1 MIRGVT
7 FATRPVRPRTRVVV
21 VKSDSTSRPS
31 LTDRLRQQG
40 MHLAYTAVRTA
51 MRVTGDPT
59 SRLLEGPDLLRD
71 PYAVYADLRARG
83 PLLTSRFPGLAVATT
98 HAVADAALRDL
109 HVGAPPGTELPPH
122 LRWDSPLSPSLLDT
136 DPPGHTRIR
145 RLVAQAFTPRAT
157 MRMEEQAEVI
167 TAELIDAAEAK
178 ERAGGQVDLI
188 ADLAAPL
195 PIRMI
200 CSMLGIPEGR
210 TDRFTEWG
218 SALALS
224 LEPVRPPE
232 MQRRIQTA
240 GAEVRQFITGLF
252 EERRQAGDP
261 GEDVLGRLLA
271 ARDGEDRLTDEE
283 LVATTILLLGAGFE
297 TTVNLIGSGTLAL
310 LRHPDQLRI
319 LAEDPDNTVGNAVEE
334 LLRYDSPV
342 QMTGRLAWEDTD
354 LAGSTLPG
362 RYVGHGPA
370 RGGQPRP
377 RCLREARCPGRHPS
391 QRQGPSGVLLRG
403 PPLPGRPAGPAGGA
417 DGVRPAAQPVPRPA
431 PDRPGPS
438 SDHPRAPG
446 SGDPAGQVASLTISV
461 GTVRGRERGGRATG
475 SDGSPASP

>member
-1 MIRGVT
+1 M
-7 FATRPVRPRTRVVV
+7 
-21 VKSDSTSRPS
+21 KSDSTSRPS

-59 SRLLEGPDLLRD
+59 SRLLEGQELLRD
-71 PYAVYADLRARG
+71 PYAVNADLRARG
-83 PLLTSRFPGLAVATT
+83 PLLTSRFPGLAVSTT

-109 HVGAPPGTELPPH
+109 HVGAPSGTELPPH

-310 LRHPDQLRI
+310 LRHPEQLRI

-334 LLRYDSPV
+334 LLRFDSPV

-362 RYVGHGPA
+362 GTSVMVLLGAANRDPDVFEKPDVLDVTRPNAKAHVAFSSGVHHCLGAPLARLEAQTAFAQLLSRFPDLRQIGPA
-370 RGGQPRP
+370 RR
-377 RCLREARCPGRHPS
+377 RTTR
-391 QRQGPSGVLLRG
+391 VLRG
-403 PPLPGRPAGPAGGA
+403 LETLPVRLRP
-417 DGVRPAAQPVPRPA
+417 
-431 PDRPGPS
+431 
-438 SDHPRAPG
+438 
-446 SGDPAGQVASLTISV
+446 
-461 GTVRGRERGGRATG
+461 
-475 SDGSPASP
+475 

>member
-1 MIRGVT
+1 M
-7 FATRPVRPRTRVVV
+7 
-21 VKSDSTSRPS
+21 KSDSTSRPS

-252 EERRQAGDP
+252 EERRQMGDP

-310 LRHPDQLRI
+310 LRHPEQLRI
-319 LAEDPDNTVGNAVEE
+319 VAEDPDNTVGNAVEE
-334 LLRYDSPV
+334 LLRFDSPV
-342 QMTGRLAWEDTD
+342 QMTGRLAWEDSD

-362 RYVGHGPA
+362 GTSVMVLLGAANRDPDVFERPEVLDVTRPNAKAHLAFSSGVHHCLGAPLARLEAQTAFAQLLSRFPDLRQTGPA
-370 RGGQPRP
+370 RR
-377 RCLREARCPGRHPS
+377 RTAR
-391 QRQGPSGVLLRG
+391 VLRG
-403 PPLPGRPAGPAGGA
+403 LETLPVRLRP
-417 DGVRPAAQPVPRPA
+417 
-431 PDRPGPS
+431 
-438 SDHPRAPG
+438 
-446 SGDPAGQVASLTISV
+446 
-461 GTVRGRERGGRATG
+461 
-475 SDGSPASP
+475 

>member
-1 MIRGVT
+1 M
-7 FATRPVRPRTRVVV
+7 
-21 VKSDSTSRPS
+21 KSDSTSRPS

-59 SRLLEGPDLLRD
+59 SRLLEGQELLRD

-83 PLLTSRFPGLAVATT
+83 PLLTSRFPGLAVSTT

-109 HVGAPPGTELPPH
+109 HVGAPSGTELPPH

-310 LRHPDQLRI
+310 LRHPEQLRI

-334 LLRYDSPV
+334 LLRFDSPV

-362 RYVGHGPA
+362 GTSVMVLLGAANRDPDVFEKPDVLDVTRPNAKAHVAFSSGVHHCLGAPLARLEAQTAFAQLLSRFPDLRQIGPA
-370 RGGQPRP
+370 RR
-377 RCLREARCPGRHPS
+377 RTTR
-391 QRQGPSGVLLRG
+391 VLRG
-403 PPLPGRPAGPAGGA
+403 LETLPVRLRP
-417 DGVRPAAQPVPRPA
+417 
-431 PDRPGPS
+431 
-438 SDHPRAPG
+438 
-446 SGDPAGQVASLTISV
+446 
-461 GTVRGRERGGRATG
+461 
-475 SDGSPASP
+475 

>member
-1 MIRGVT
+1 M
-7 FATRPVRPRTRVVV
+7 
-21 VKSDSTSRPS
+21 KSNSTSRPS
-31 LTDRLRQQG
+31 LADRMRQQG

-59 SRLLEGPDLLRD
+59 SRLLEGQDLLRD
-71 PYAVYADLRARG
+71 PHAVYDDLRARG
-83 PLLTSRFPGLAVATT
+83 PLLTSRFPGLAVSTT
-98 HAVADAALRDL
+98 HAVADAALHDL
-109 HVGAPPGTELPPH
+109 HVGPPPGTELPPH

-157 MRMEEQAEVI
+157 MRMEEQAQAI
-167 TAELIDAAEAK
+167 TAELLDAAEAK
-178 ERAGGQVDLI
+178 AHAGGQVDLI

-200 CSMLGIPEGR
+200 CSMLGIPEDR

-232 MQRRIQTA
+232 MQRRIQAA
-240 GAEVRQFITGLF
+240 GAEVRTFITGLF
-252 EERRQAGDP
+252 EERRRAGDP

-310 LRHPDQLRI
+310 LRNPDQLRI
-319 LAEDPDNTVGNAVEE
+319 VAEDPANTVGNAVEE

-342 QMTGRLAWEDTD
+342 QMTGRLAWADTD
-354 LAGSTLPG
+354 LAGSTIAGGTSVMVLLGAANRDPDVFERPNVLDVTRPNAKAHLAFSSG
-362 RYVGHGPA
+362 VHHCLGAPLARLEAQTAFAQLLSRFPDLRQTAPA
-370 RGGQPRP
+370 RR
-377 RCLREARCPGRHPS
+377 RTTR
-391 QRQGPSGVLLRG
+391 VLRG
-403 PPLPGRPAGPAGGA
+403 LETLP
-417 DGVRPAAQPVPRPA
+417 V
-431 PDRPGPS
+431 
-438 SDHPRAPG
+438 
-446 SGDPAGQVASLTISV
+446 SLT
-461 GTVRGRERGGRATG
+461 G
-475 SDGSPASP
+475 

>member
-1 MIRGVT
+1 M
-7 FATRPVRPRTRVVV
+7 
-21 VKSDSTSRPS
+21 KSDSTSRPS

-252 EERRQAGDP
+252 EERRQMGDP

-310 LRHPDQLRI
+310 LRHPEQLRI
-319 LAEDPDNTVGNAVEE
+319 VAEDPDNTVGNAVEE
-334 LLRYDSPV
+334 LLRFDSPV
-342 QMTGRLAWEDTD
+342 QMTGRLAWEDSD

-362 RYVGHGPA
+362 GTSVMVLLGAANRDPDVFERPEVLDVTRPNAKAHLAFSSGVHHCLGAPLARLEAQTAFAQLLSRFPDLRQTGPA
-370 RGGQPRP
+370 RR
-377 RCLREARCPGRHPS
+377 RTTR
-391 QRQGPSGVLLRG
+391 VLRG
-403 PPLPGRPAGPAGGA
+403 LETLPVRLRP
-417 DGVRPAAQPVPRPA
+417 
-431 PDRPGPS
+431 
-438 SDHPRAPG
+438 
-446 SGDPAGQVASLTISV
+446 
-461 GTVRGRERGGRATG
+461 
-475 SDGSPASP
+475 

>member
-1 MIRGVT
+1 M
-7 FATRPVRPRTRVVV
+7 
-21 VKSDSTSRPS
+21 KSDSTSRPS

-59 SRLLEGPDLLRD
+59 SRLLEGQELLRD

-83 PLLTSRFPGLAVATT
+83 PLLTSRFPGLAVSTT

-109 HVGAPPGTELPPH
+109 HVGAPSGTELPPH

-240 GAEVRQFITGLF
+240 GAEVRAFITGLF

-271 ARDGEDRLTDEE
+271 ARDGEDRLTDDE

-310 LRHPDQLRI
+310 LRHPEQLRI
-319 LAEDPDNTVGNAVEE
+319 VAEDPDNTVGNAVEE

-342 QMTGRLAWEDTD
+342 QMTGRLAWENTD

-362 RYVGHGPA
+362 GTSVMVLLGAANRDPDVFEKPDVLDVTRPNAKAHLAFSSGVHHCLGAPLARLEAQTAFAQLLSRFPDLRQTGPA
-370 RGGQPRP
+370 RR
-377 RCLREARCPGRHPS
+377 RTTR
-391 QRQGPSGVLLRG
+391 VLRG
-403 PPLPGRPAGPAGGA
+403 LETLPVRLRP
-417 DGVRPAAQPVPRPA
+417 
-431 PDRPGPS
+431 
-438 SDHPRAPG
+438 
-446 SGDPAGQVASLTISV
+446 
-461 GTVRGRERGGRATG
+461 
-475 SDGSPASP
+475 

>member
-1 MIRGVT
+1 M
-7 FATRPVRPRTRVVV
+7 
-21 VKSDSTSRPS
+21 
-31 LTDRLRQQG
+31 RQQG
-40 MHLAYTAVRTA
+40 MHLAYTAARTA

-59 SRLLEGPDLLRD
+59 SRLLEGQDLLRD
-71 PYAVYADLRARG
+71 PYAVYDDLRARG
-83 PLLTSRFPGLAVATT
+83 PLLTSRFPGLAVSTT
-98 HAVADAALRDL
+98 HAVADAALHDL
-109 HVGAPPGTELPPH
+109 HVGPPPGTELPPH

-157 MRMEEQAEVI
+157 MRMEEQAQAI
-167 TAELIDAAEAK
+167 TAELLDAAEAK
-178 ERAGGQVDLI
+178 AHAGGQVDLI

-200 CSMLGIPEGR
+200 CSMLGIPEDR

-232 MQRRIQTA
+232 MQRRIQAA
-240 GAEVRQFITGLF
+240 GAEVRTFITGLF
-252 EERRQAGDP
+252 EERRRAGDP

-310 LRHPDQLRI
+310 LRNPDQLRI
-319 LAEDPDNTVGNAVEE
+319 VAEDPANTVGNAVEE

-342 QMTGRLAWEDTD
+342 QMTGRLAWADTD
-354 LAGSTLPG
+354 LAGSTIAGGTSVMVLLGAANRDPDVFERPNVLDVTRPNAKAHLAFSSG
-362 RYVGHGPA
+362 VHHCLGAPLARLEAQTAFAHLLSRFPDLRQTAPA
-370 RGGQPRP
+370 RR
-377 RCLREARCPGRHPS
+377 RTTR
-391 QRQGPSGVLLRG
+391 VLRG
-403 PPLPGRPAGPAGGA
+403 LETLP
-417 DGVRPAAQPVPRPA
+417 V
-431 PDRPGPS
+431 
-438 SDHPRAPG
+438 
-446 SGDPAGQVASLTISV
+446 SLT
-461 GTVRGRERGGRATG
+461 G
-475 SDGSPASP
+475 

>member
-1 MIRGVT
+1 M
-7 FATRPVRPRTRVVV
+7 
-21 VKSDSTSRPS
+21 KSNSTSRPS
-31 LTDRLRQQG
+31 LADRMRQQG
-40 MHLAYTAVRTA
+40 MHLAYTAARTA

-59 SRLLEGPDLLRD
+59 SRLLEGQDLLRD
-71 PYAVYADLRARG
+71 PYAVYDDLRARG
-83 PLLTSRFPGLAVATT
+83 PLLTSRFPGLAVSTT
-98 HAVADAALRDL
+98 HAVADAALHDL
-109 HVGAPPGTELPPH
+109 HVGPPPGTELPPH

-157 MRMEEQAEVI
+157 MRMEEQAQAI
-167 TAELIDAAEAK
+167 TAELLDAAEAK
-178 ERAGGQVDLI
+178 AHAGGQVDLI

-200 CSMLGIPEGR
+200 CSMLGIPEDR

-232 MQRRIQTA
+232 MQRRIQAA
-240 GAEVRQFITGLF
+240 GAEVRTFITGLF
-252 EERRQAGDP
+252 EERRRAGDP

-310 LRHPDQLRI
+310 LRNPDQLRI
-319 LAEDPDNTVGNAVEE
+319 VAEDPANTVGNAVEE

-342 QMTGRLAWEDTD
+342 QMTGRLAWADTD
-354 LAGSTLPG
+354 LAGSTIAGGTSVMVLLGAANRDPDVFERPNVLDVTRPNAKAHLAFSSG
-362 RYVGHGPA
+362 VHHCLGAPLARLEAQTAFAHLLSRFPDLRQTAPA
-370 RGGQPRP
+370 RR
-377 RCLREARCPGRHPS
+377 RTTR
-391 QRQGPSGVLLRG
+391 VLRG
-403 PPLPGRPAGPAGGA
+403 LETLP
-417 DGVRPAAQPVPRPA
+417 V
-431 PDRPGPS
+431 
-438 SDHPRAPG
+438 
-446 SGDPAGQVASLTISV
+446 SLT
-461 GTVRGRERGGRATG
+461 G
-475 SDGSPASP
+475 

>member
-1 MIRGVT
+1 M
-7 FATRPVRPRTRVVV
+7 
-21 VKSDSTSRPS
+21 KSDSTSRPS

-59 SRLLEGPDLLRD
+59 SRLLEGQELLRD

-83 PLLTSRFPGLAVATT
+83 PLLTSRFPGLAVSTT

-109 HVGAPPGTELPPH
+109 HVGAPSGTELPPH

-297 TTVNLIGSGTLAL
+297 TTVNLIGAGTLAL
-310 LRHPDQLRI
+310 LRHPEQLRI

-334 LLRYDSPV
+334 LLRFDSPV

-362 RYVGHGPA
+362 GTSVMVLLGAANRDPDVFEKPDVLDVTRPNAKAHVAFSSGVHHCLGAPLARLEAQTAFAQLLSRFPDLRQIGPA
-370 RGGQPRP
+370 RR
-377 RCLREARCPGRHPS
+377 RTTR
-391 QRQGPSGVLLRG
+391 VLRG
-403 PPLPGRPAGPAGGA
+403 LETLPVRLRP
-417 DGVRPAAQPVPRPA
+417 
-431 PDRPGPS
+431 
-438 SDHPRAPG
+438 
-446 SGDPAGQVASLTISV
+446 
-461 GTVRGRERGGRATG
+461 
-475 SDGSPASP
+475 

>member
-1 MIRGVT
+1 M
-7 FATRPVRPRTRVVV
+7 
-21 VKSDSTSRPS
+21 KSDSTSRPS
-31 LTDRLRQQG
+31 LTDRMRQQG

-59 SRLLEGPDLLRD
+59 SRLLEGQDLLRD
-71 PYAVYADLRARG
+71 PYAVYDDLRARG
-83 PLLTSRFPGLAVATT
+83 PLLTSRFPGLAVSTT
-98 HAVADAALRDL
+98 HAVADAALHDL
-109 HVGAPPGTELPPH
+109 HVGPPPGTELPPH

-157 MRMEEQAEVI
+157 MRMEEQAQAI
-167 TAELIDAAEAK
+167 TAELLDAAEAK
-178 ERAGGQVDLI
+178 AHAGGEVDLI

-200 CSMLGIPEGR
+200 CSMLGIPEDR

-232 MQRRIQTA
+232 MQRRIQAA
-240 GAEVRQFITGLF
+240 GAEVRSFITGLF
-252 EERRQAGDP
+252 EERRRAGDP

-310 LRHPDQLRI
+310 LRTPDQLRI
-319 LAEDPDNTVGNAVEE
+319 VAEDPANTVGNAVEE

-354 LAGSTLPG
+354 LAGSTIAGGTSVMVLLGAANRDPDVFDRPEVLDVTRPNAKAHLAFSSG
-362 RYVGHGPA
+362 VHHCLGAPLARLEAQTAFAQLLSRFPDLRQTGPA
-370 RGGQPRP
+370 RR
-377 RCLREARCPGRHPS
+377 RTTR
-391 QRQGPSGVLLRG
+391 VLRG
-403 PPLPGRPAGPAGGA
+403 LETLP
-417 DGVRPAAQPVPRPA
+417 V
-431 PDRPGPS
+431 
-438 SDHPRAPG
+438 
-446 SGDPAGQVASLTISV
+446 SLT
-461 GTVRGRERGGRATG
+461 G
-475 SDGSPASP
+475 

>member
-1 MIRGVT
+1 
-7 FATRPVRPRTRVVV
+7 

-252 EERRQAGDP
+252 EERRQMGDP

-310 LRHPDQLRI
+310 LRHPEQLRI
-319 LAEDPDNTVGNAVEE
+319 VAEDPDNTVGNAVEE
-334 LLRYDSPV
+334 LLRFDSPV
-342 QMTGRLAWEDTD
+342 QMTGRLAWEDSD

-362 RYVGHGPA
+362 GTSVMVLLGAANRDPDVFERPEVLDVTRPNAKAHLAFSSGVHHCLGAPLARLEAQTAFAQLLSRFPDLRQTGPA
-370 RGGQPRP
+370 RR
-377 RCLREARCPGRHPS
+377 RTAR
-391 QRQGPSGVLLRG
+391 VLRG
-403 PPLPGRPAGPAGGA
+403 LETLPVRLRP
-417 DGVRPAAQPVPRPA
+417 
-431 PDRPGPS
+431 
-438 SDHPRAPG
+438 
-446 SGDPAGQVASLTISV
+446 
-461 GTVRGRERGGRATG
+461 
-475 SDGSPASP
+475 

>member
-1 MIRGVT
+1 M
-7 FATRPVRPRTRVVV
+7 
-21 VKSDSTSRPS
+21 KSDSTSRPS
-31 LTDRLRQQG
+31 LTERLRQQG

-59 SRLLEGPDLLRD
+59 SQLLEGPDLLRD
-71 PYAVYADLRARG
+71 PYAVYDDLRARG

-157 MRMEEQAEVI
+157 MRMEEQAEMI

-271 ARDGEDRLTDEE
+271 ARDGEDRLTDDE

-310 LRHPDQLRI
+310 LRHPEQLRI

-334 LLRYDSPV
+334 LLRFDSPV

-362 RYVGHGPA
+362 GTSVMVLLGAANRDPDVFEKPDVLDVTRPNAKAHVAFSSGVHHCLGAPLARLEAQTAFAQLLSRFPDLRQTGPA
-370 RGGQPRP
+370 RR
-377 RCLREARCPGRHPS
+377 RTTR
-391 QRQGPSGVLLRG
+391 VLRG
-403 PPLPGRPAGPAGGA
+403 LETLPVRLRP
-417 DGVRPAAQPVPRPA
+417 
-431 PDRPGPS
+431 
-438 SDHPRAPG
+438 
-446 SGDPAGQVASLTISV
+446 
-461 GTVRGRERGGRATG
+461 
-475 SDGSPASP
+475 